1 MQADVKIF
9 RIFPVLDPYVEAPV
23 GVFSRRQR
31 RVEPQVEPQVEVVAS
46 PARRRVAL
54 GDEMSHGY
62 VVAEHGLAVGKHGLE
77 FEEVFGGRAAVV
89 GGQPEAADVGLHQ
102 ADVGLGGC
110 ARARPFVLLYGVGHG
125 HGIVVRHI
133 GGELSARSHSAD
145 ASARRPEVA
154 DIFGVD
160 GDVECVDDIFGVQG
174 AYHLC
179 AAVGVARV
187 VGHYGV
193 GCEPFGR
200 PSHVAAAVGASA
212 VPFGAFLPR
221 GESLGGVHGV
231 ESAEPD
237 VVVFVLGEVEHGG
250 PVASFR

>member
-110 ARARPFVLLYGVGHG
+110 ARARPFVRLYGVGTVTVLSL
-125 HGIVVRHI
+125 GI
-133 GGELSARSHSAD
+133 SA
-145 ASARRPEVA
+145 AS
-154 DIFGVD
+154 
-160 GDVECVDDIFGVQG
+160 
-174 AYHLC
+174 
-179 AAVGVARV
+179 
-187 VGHYGV
+187 
-193 GCEPFGR
+193 
-200 PSHVAAAVGASA
+200 
-212 VPFGAFLPR
+212 FLPEAIPLMLPR
-221 GESLGGVHGV
+221 AALRLPIFSVWMV
-231 ESAEPD
+231 TWS
-237 VVVFVLGEVEHGG
+237 V
-250 PVASFR
+250 